1 MKMKKEQKQPTI
13 YDIFALI
20 GAIDAK
26 LDVVKAGER
35 R

>member
-1 MKMKKEQKQPTI
+1 MEKNRKQESITI

-20 GAIDAK
+20 GAIDVK
-26 LDVVKAGER
+26 LDAVKAGER